1 LAFLNVESSISGRPW
16 VGPSDATRRAAETIA
31 QNHDLPFAVAAVL
44 ARHNISDQEAKPYL
58 NPQLRDLLPDPLR
71 LRDMDKAASR
81 LIEAMLKKQRIAIFA
96 DYDVDGATSAALLID
111 WLKHFGQA
119 ATLYIPDRIE
129 EGYGPNETAMQNL
142 GQHHDLIICVDCG
155 TLSHAPVKA
164 AHPAEV
170 IILDHHLGA
179 EMLPQCCAVVNPNR
193 QDEDSDLGHLCAA
206 SVVFLCLVEAGRQLR
221 KMDQSGPDLM
231 QMLDLVALATV
242 ADVAPLIGVNRAFVR
257 QGLRIMAQRKRLGIT
272 ALADCANLQSPPSS
286 YHLGFVLG
294 PRINAGGRVGQADLG
309 AKLLICDDPSH
320 AQALA
325 ERLEELNQDRKDVEE
340 SVRLAAIEQAS
351 ERGLDGPLVW
361 AAGAGWH
368 PGVVGIVAA
377 RLKEATNRPAIVI
390 GFDGNSGKG
399 SGRSVSG
406 IDLGA
411 TIQKLV
417 QEGMIEKGGGHKM
430 AAGLSLTEAQLAP
443 AMARLSDLLAKQGS
457 AAGGTKD
464 LQLDALLMASAASL
478 ELYEDLEKAGPFGSG
493 TPTPRFGFSDM
504 RLSFAKRVGDQHLKF
519 RAQDPEGTA
528 LEGIAFNA
536 FQTALGPAL
545 LAHEGKRFHLAGKL
559 NLNIWNGRK
568 SIQLVLDDAAQA

>member
-1 LAFLNVESSISGRPW
+1 V
-16 VGPSDATRRAAETIA
+16 
-31 QNHDLPFAVAAVL
+31 
-44 ARHNISDQEAKPYL
+44 
-58 NPQLRDLLPDPLR
+58 
-71 LRDMDKAASR
+71 
-81 LIEAMLKKQRIAIFA
+81 
-96 DYDVDGATSAALLID
+96 
-111 WLKHFGQA
+111 QA
-119 ATLYIPDRIE
+119 A
-129 EGYGPNETAMQNL
+129 Q
-142 GQHHDLIICVDCG
+142 
-155 TLSHAPVKA
+155 
-164 AHPAEV
+164 PAEV

-179 EMLPQCCAVVNPNR
+179 ETLPQCCAVVNPNR
-193 QDEDSDLGHLCAA
+193 QDEDSDLAHLCAA

-257 QGLRIMAQRKRLGIT
+257 QGLRIMAQRKRPGMT

-325 ERLEELNQDRKDVEE
+325 ERLEELNQDRRDVEE
-340 SVRLAAIEQAS
+340 SVRLAAIDQAS
-351 ERGLDGPLVW
+351 ERGLEGPLVW

-377 RLKEATNRPAIVI
+377 RLKESTNRPAIVI
-390 GFDGNSGKG
+390 GFDGKSGKG

-406 IDLGA
+406 VDLGA

-457 AAGGTKD
+457 AAGGAKD

-493 TPTPRFGFSDM
+493 APTPRFAFSDM

-519 RAQDPEGTA
+519 RAQDPEGAA

-545 LAHEGKRFHLAGKL
+545 LAHGGKRFHLAGKL

-568 SIQLVLDDAAQA
+568 SIQLVLDDAALA